1 MDSNNTP
8 SPGFSIFGFEIKRK
22 IDKQNQVDDTLPKKE
37 LVSVVPKNDDIG
49 DTTTVTA
56 GGFFGQYYDIHGT
69 TDSVSERQL
78 ILRYREAA
86 EQPEV
91 DAAINDIVD
100 ESIASLEHGPS
111 LKINLDELD
120 YDDATKG
127 VIDREF
133 NNVLRLYNFA
143 ENGADIFRKWYID
156 GRLYYNIVVDRNDVK
171 AGIQEVRPMDP
182 IRVRKIKEIRE
193 NIDPLTGIK
202 VSETVDEYY
211 MYTDDIHPSYAAS
224 ASVVSSTSGV
234 RIAKDA
240 IIEVNSGLMDSYRR
254 KRLSHLHKA
263 LKIVNQLRIMED
275 ALVIYRLARA
285 PERRIFY
292 IDTGNLP
299 KGKAEEYMYKMMA
312 QYRNK
317 VVYDASTGELTD
329 DRKHMNMLEDF
340 WIPRREGSTGTE
352 ISTLP
357 GGENLG
363 QIEDIVYFK
372 KQLYKSLNIPLTRI
386 DPDSA
391 FPGGVGRATE
401 ISRDEVKFQKFI
413 NRLRRKFSYLILDT
427 LRVQLNL
434 KGIMNDDD
442 WNDIVQK
449 ISLDY
454 VQDNHFY
461 DVKELETIKGRVDV
475 LDAIKEFVGKDGYFS
490 KDWVRK
496 TILKQ
501 TEQDIKDHEAESAEE
516 TLEKK
521 TDDAALNDNL
531 PQSENEPEP
540 SPDEQQPPAED
551 FPMPPEES
559 STAGTEET
567 PPEDN
572 MVQ

>member
-211 MYTDDIHPSYAAS
+211 MYTDDIHSSYTTHS
-224 ASVVSSTSGV
+224 SVTTNTSGV

-240 IIEVNSGLMDSYRR
+240 IIEVNSGLMDSQRR

-263 LKIVNQLRIMED
+263 LKVVNQLRIMED

-475 LDAIKEFVGKDGYFS
+475 LDAIKDFVGKDGYFS

-516 TLEKK
+516 ALEKK
-521 TDDAALNDNL
+521 TDDNAINSTVEELPTDEPITSDDSLKNDQYSDDEIVDVN
-531 PQSENEPEP
+531 PYDNKENYIG
-540 SPDEQQPPAED
+540 DK
-551 FPMPPEES
+551 
-559 STAGTEET
+559 
-567 PPEDN
+567 
-572 MVQ
+572 